1 MATRFN
7 RPMTWCWNGVVAL
20 EWSRG
25 SGMQLVQRHLFH
37 SAPNFNTLLRTILL
51 FSLLQLGFYSRAVHA
66 FIAGFLMMEAE
77 GVILDTESS
86 NVSPSD
92 ESQARLDRS
101 KSIIDDMSK

>member
-1 MATRFN
+1 
-7 RPMTWCWNGVVAL
+7 
-20 EWSRG
+20 
-25 SGMQLVQRHLFH
+25 
-37 SAPNFNTLLRTILL
+37 
-51 FSLLQLGFYSRAVHA
+51 
-66 FIAGFLMMEAE
+66 MMEAE